1 MINTDAFRWVRQA
14 RGPYDAVIADFPDP
28 TAYALGKLYTVSFYR
43 ELSRLLAPDGMM
55 TVQSTSPL
63 IAPRTYWTVATTLE
77 AAGLNTRGY
86 HVYVPSFG
94 EWGYTLAAHN
104 PPGDAVH
111 LPPTL
116 RFLDA
121 TAERLMFQFPRDMA
135 RRPTPVNRLD
145 NQALVRSFD
154 EEWAHYEG

>member
-1 MINTDAFRWVRQA
+1 MC
-14 RGPYDAVIADFPDP
+14 P
-28 TAYALGKLYTVSFYR
+28 ALASG
-43 ELSRLLAPDGMM
+43 G
-55 TVQSTSPL
+55 
-63 IAPRTYWTVATTLE
+63 I
-77 AAGLNTRGY
+77 
-86 HVYVPSFG
+86 
-94 EWGYTLAAHN
+94 TLAAHVM
-104 PPGDAVH
+104 PADAVR